1 MVNAT
6 DGTLDSAPVTG
17 TAPVTQDLVNDAP
30 SAPSVS
36 DSVALEKGSAAIG
49 TVVATASGSTDPNV
63 GDTVSYELA
72 DGSKTDYAI
81 DAATGVITL
90 TQAGADK
97 VNAGETL
104 AAPVVNAT
112 DGTLDSAPVTGT
124 VPVIVDTVAPTGL
137 LGEAEIAID
146 VNNNGIIDITE
157 KAQLTDVVIELG
169 VGVEVD
175 DILTLTSNTGQVITP
190 ITITKEMIDAGE
202 VVFENIEVPQNEGD
216 ILKVEATL
224 SDIAGN
230 IGNTSASDQA
240 LINSNAATAQDKT
253 VSMYEDG
260 KGFLGEDQAATNA
273 VNGVNA
279 NLNRPSITLDAAS
292 IQERSTKAFNLFS
305 YDDVTL
311 TYTRIPERDYSVS
324 INSNG
329 SYTYQLNATKNN
341 GSYELVLSTSL
352 NAPTT
357 NNIVSRQTIDVEVG
371 YKFSTADFS
380 TDTDLQ
386 SIVITKLPIK
396 GTLYLNGTA
405 IDQVDTII
413 GIDQAGKLIGN
424 LLFVPNADDSN
435 TYDSEGNLIES
446 YGDFEFQVQ
455 DTAGNKSAEATIT
468 LDVVAVSDGAIVAYE
483 YTPPSTSDIVAA
495 ITGTGVSNGYGVNL
509 VTQNSG
515 LNLNVNTSITTDF
528 KAPSRVDYMSG
539 VIDTTTLTTPPSS
552 KSVVN
557 GLIID
562 AFTGYKA
569 LRYDG
574 LIYLEA
580 GTYKFSGLSA
590 QNQVNID
597 ETVILNIGGK
607 RVLENNEWRQS
618 TDAGYKPSELV
629 VQEAG
634 FYTLDMYF
642 MNFDQAGGLP
652 DLTIQ
657 GGQFANPTQLI
668 HGQGGVKLFTSVDS
682 VNAKLPATVQ
692 LSGLIG
698 SKDGLNGHYVI
709 EQAINQGESNS
720 WIKLSDLTS
729 NALKVDLLDK
739 GDDSS
744 ELLNSNI
751 YLSDMPA
758 GAKLRYLDASGNVVE
773 EKTVETIN
781 DLIDITAWNRDKIE
795 VFVPPQFS
803 GNKIPISIIASTT
816 DKNGNT
822 QQGESTLIVKIVNES
837 SLIVDKTPLVND
849 LLKGGSGNNT
859 IYGGSGADTLDGG
872 VGNDILIG
880 GSGGDVRG
888 GGFEY
893 WDFSSTLWQ
902 QNGSVNS
909 DYDSISMGARSSNGK
924 ELLNMGAWN
933 IAGKND
939 YANNTTNTK
948 FNNLQLVKPNANY
961 LSTSKEAGAWTLD
974 TVSAANDNLDIW
986 QNVMTAPGESY
997 ELSFLVS
1004 TALAAS
1010 SITILWDGANIA
1022 RIPNGA
1028 ITGNTLATNNGF
1040 SGSITVGNG
1049 VGNGIPTNM
1058 ALVKINVKGDM
1069 DSSFTELRLQS
1080 DSVGS
1085 GTTGRII
1092 AEVNLKAPVAA
1103 ADGNDTLIGGYGND
1117 LIYGQAGNDILYGDV
1132 MPGTGGSVNG
1142 SIGKDV
1148 FVFSMLKD
1156 NGSDIIKDFSI
1167 ANDKLYMIDLLDAYQ
1182 GSGTYG
1188 PANLHRT
1195 RYPGTEGDNNAQST
1209 SKSDDNITIRD
1220 LISGA
1225 DGNNSQHITLSANGA
1240 GDLVLSLTGL
1250 STSKGSVTLEGIK
1263 YGVDDGKAD
1272 TYGSVADLLGANGH
1286 KQILYVTT
1294 DSFNTG
1300 VDNDFTTLTNIMN
1313 TPYNII

>member
-1 MVNAT
+1 MPGIVNEVN
-6 DGTLDSAPVTG
+6 GAP
-17 TAPVTQDLVNDAP
+17 TAPSLSASANLERGQAAAGDA
-30 SAPSVS
+30 
-36 DSVALEKGSAAIG
+36 
-49 TVVATASGSTDPNV
+49 VATASGSTDPD
-63 GDTVSYELA
+63 GDAVTYELDSA
-72 DGSKTDYAI
+72 SAVNYAI
-81 DAATGVITL
+81 NPTTGAITL
-90 TQAGADK
+90 TQAGADI
-97 VNAGETL
+97 VNAGGTIP
-104 AAPVVNAT
+104 APVVNAT

-124 VPVIVDTVAPTGL
+124 VPGIVDTQAPTGL

-202 VVFENIEVPQNEGD
+202 VVFESIEVPQNEGD

-230 IGNTSASDQA
+230 IGTTSAFDEA

-424 LLFVPNADDSN
+424 LLFVPNADHSN

-468 LDVVAVSDGAIVAYE
+468 IDVVAVADGPVVSYE
-483 YTPPSTSDIVAA
+483 YTPTSTTAVIA
-495 ITGTGVSNGYGVNL
+495 GLKGNGVNMAIQD
-509 VTQNSG
+509 TT
-515 LNLNVNTSITTDF
+515 LNLGVNNSTTTNF
-528 KAPSRVDYMSG
+528 KAPSRVDYISG
-539 VIDTTTLTTPPSS
+539 VMDTNTKDVPAVQTLD
-552 KSVVN
+552 
-557 GLIID
+557 GLVIGNISENSNPRLNYQ
-562 AFTGYKA
+562 AR
-569 LRYDG
+569 RYDG

-580 GTYKFSGLSA
+580 GTYKFNGTG
-590 QNQVNID
+590 ID
-597 ETVILNIGGK
+597 ETVVLNVGNQ
-607 RVLENNEWRQS
+607 RVLQNNQWNDSLGYKS
-618 TDAGYKPSELV
+618 TDLTV
-629 VQEAG
+629 TEAG

-642 MNFDQAGGLP
+642 MNDSGPAGVP
-652 DLTIQ
+652 NLTIQ
-657 GGQFANPTQLI
+657 GGQFTTATQLTNPPVNS
-668 HGQGGVKLFTSVDS
+668 QSLVKLFTSVDS
-682 VNAKLPATVQ
+682 INEKLLPTGLE
-692 LSGLIG
+692 LSGLKG
-698 SKDGLNGHYVI
+698 STDGFNGHYVI
-709 EQAINQGESNS
+709 APAINQGESNS

-739 GDDSS
+739 NDDSS
-744 ELLNSNI
+744 ESLNSNI
-751 YLSDMPA
+751 YLSGLPV
-758 GAKLRYLDASGNVVE
+758 GAKLTDGINEQIISDPTDLVNITGWDRASI
-773 EKTVETIN
+773 K
-781 DLIDITAWNRDKIE
+781 
-795 VFVPPQFS
+795 VFVPPQFT
-803 GNKIPISIIASTT
+803 GNKLPISIIASST
-816 DKNGNT
+816 DKNGDI
-822 QQGESTLIVKIVNES
+822 QQAETTLIVKIVNEKS
-837 SLIVDKTPLVND
+837 MINE
-849 LLKGGSGNNT
+849 T
-859 IYGGSGADTLDGG
+859 IYGGSGPDTLDGG
-872 VGNDILIG
+872 IGNDILIG
-880 GSGGDVRG
+880 GSAGDIRG

-893 WDFSSTLWQ
+893 WDFSATLWQ
-902 QNGSVNS
+902 QSGTPN
-909 DYDSISMGARSSNGK
+909 YDSISMGARNSDGK
-924 ELLNMGAWN
+924 KELNMGAWN
-933 IAGKND
+933 IAGKTD
-939 YANNTTNTK
+939 YATGTTNTK
-948 FNNLQLVKPNANY
+948 FNNLQLVKPTY
-961 LSTSKEAGAWTLD
+961 TSTEAGAWVLD
-974 TVSAANDNLDIW
+974 TKSAANDNLDIW

-997 ELSFLVS
+997 ELSFLIS
-1004 TALAAS
+1004 SAAAGS
-1010 SITILWDGANIA
+1010 KITILWDGANIA
-1022 RIPNGA
+1022 NIPTAA
-1028 ITGNTLATNNGF
+1028 ITSSTLLATNNGF

-1132 MPGTGGSVNG
+1132 MPGTGGAVNG

-1156 NGSDIIKDFSI
+1156 NGIDIIKDFSI

-1188 PANLHRT
+1188 SANLHRT

-1225 DGNNSQHITLSANGA
+1225 DGNNSQYITLSANGA
-1240 GDLVLSLTGL
+1240 GDLVLSLTGRG
-1250 STSKGSVTLEGIK
+1250 TSKGSVTLEGIK
-1263 YGVDDGKAD
+1263 YGLNDGKAD